1 MAEERRRNLYTDPAL
16 RNVRGSLAVQP
27 EVRPEVQEEER
38 DLRKEARLKIE
49 ERVRENRLE
58 AKAYSR
64 TQLLVI
70 GCALALI
77 LLAGVIYLQQVLEV
91 RNKRNEAAS
100 LEKQY
105 QQLVRDNALLE
116 NSYESHID
124 YAGIYEY
131 AVGLGMETPK
141 KQQYITYE
149 RADKEYVA
157 KDGEIPDE

>member
-1 MAEERRRNLYTDPAL
+1 MADDRRRNLYNSEVYRTY
-16 RNVRGSLAVQP
+16 RGNLAVQP
-27 EVRPEVQEEER
+27 EIQPEIQEEER

-49 ERVRENRLE
+49 DRVRETRLE

-64 TQLLVI
+64 LQLVVI
-70 GCALALI
+70 TCALALI
-77 LLAGVIYLQQVLEV
+77 LLSGIFYLGQVLEV
-91 RNKRNEAAS
+91 RNKRNEAAA

-131 AVGLGMETPK
+131 VVGLGMETPK
-141 KQQYITYE
+141 KQQFITYE
-149 RADKEYVA
+149 RSEKEYVS

>member
-1 MAEERRRNLYTDPAL
+1 MEEERRRNLYPAF
-16 RNVRGSLAVQP
+16 RNVRGNLAVQP
-27 EVRPEVQEEER
+27 EVKPEVREEER
-38 DLRKEARLKIE
+38 DLRKEAQLKIE

-64 TQLLVI
+64 AQLFVI
-70 GCALALI
+70 GLALALI
-77 LLAGVIYLQQVLEV
+77 LLVGVIYLKQVLEV

-149 RADKEYVA
+149 RAEKEYVS
-157 KDGEIPDE
+157 KDGEIPNE